1 MLAESAQVLIERK
14 KWESAQKLVD
24 RALQLDPDCV
34 AALMTAGRCHLM
46 VRRIDRAEDHFSK
59 AISINPR
66 TPVQKELGLL
76 HLEAGR
82 IPIAISLLTDHLQR
96 NGADFEAYNLL
107 IKCYFLSGRYEAG
120 EKLSR
125 HGARGDAGREERE
138 RLLRNQPLPLPSSK
152 PRRTGRVVLRR
163 GPPGERGPMPLPGLQ
178 HGAHQ

>member
-1 MLAESAQVLIERK
+1 MKAHNLAESAQVLIERK

-120 EKLSR
+120 ENLEHFPIKLHIRSF
-125 HGARGDAGREERE
+125 
-138 RLLRNQPLPLPSSK
+138 
-152 PRRTGRVVLRR
+152 
-163 GPPGERGPMPLPGLQ
+163 
-178 HGAHQ
+178 